1 MPLPARYKK
10 LLCYYCNNRS
20 GPFYSGH
27 IKQWKCVSCDAVN
40 YLDENGEITDPPVAT
55 DSPAP
60 IPVRY
65 ATSRA
70 QPSTA
75 PPSIF
80 CARCI
85 KNQHLY
91 TSSLAQYHVDV
102 DIDRQEVGKD
112 SDAYRRF
119 RYDLEKRY
127 PQVCED
133 CEPGALQRMAE
144 AEKTAKAD
152 HLRRLIEK
160 TKENRFNKSQESLF
174 SLNYVGKLLWNL
186 GLYGQLF
193 WNFTM
198 LTIAARNSGS
208 DVVVRYSIVI
218 EKSLQ
223 PLTNFIT
230 YREWARAFLIC
241 TLLSTWWCPKS
252 NGLSR
257 NTSRNLS
264 NFSKWFQLQILVVI
278 MRCFFYWMMG
288 TRFFSDINSPSTI
301 GAHVAMSIL
310 TVVTAFKLGHA
321 TKITHGPLWKKPTEN
336 RLLSNRAQSIDE
348 GSESIGDILDHI
360 ARSSSTQTA
369 SPSVQ
374 IPLPSLK
381 NKINHNN
388 NERAKFQRESN
399 NSHFDPVKN
408 SQSTTGN
415 GFSGIKAVTPTS
427 SIDRI
432 WDIGANNFQTA
443 GMSDHMEANRVQ
455 DETEEMD
462 WQLTQPQNIQ
472 TFQPR
477 SRVMPEFSHPVSL
490 TTQQPAFWYKLP
502 AAPVPPATRLR
513 HSTMV
518 ASQSVAADHTTSQ
531 FFSHRHPASADS
543 MPSETTNPQRE
554 IHLSQQTFFPPERP
568 SEAGTVLA
576 DLLTAFSLH
585 GTDDKSR
592 AAPNRAGYLSL
603 VHAMT
608 LAVSVPVVFAV
619 IFAIARVLTT
629 YYTQY
634 FNHSSEGIF

>member
-1 MPLPARYKK
+1 MKYA
-10 LLCYYCNNRS
+10 S
-20 GPFYSGH
+20 GDIFSFAELTL
-27 IKQWKCVSCDAVN
+27 QQ
-40 YLDENGEITDPPVAT
+40 NGEITDPPVAT

-75 PPSIF
+75 PP
-80 CARCI
+80 
-85 KNQHLY
+85 
-91 TSSLAQYHVDV
+91 TQYHVDV
-102 DIDRQEVGKD
+102 DIDQHEVGKD
-112 SDAYRRF
+112 NDAYRRF
-119 RYDLEKRY
+119 RNDLEKRY

-152 HLRRLIEK
+152 YLRRLIEK
-160 TKENRFNKSQESLF
+160 TKENRFNKSQEPLF
-174 SLNYVGKLLWNL
+174 SFNYVGKLLWNL

-193 WNFTM
+193 WNFTT
-198 LTIAARNSGS
+198 LTLAARNSSS

-223 PLTNFIT
+223 PLTNLIT

-257 NTSRNLS
+257 DILRQLF

-278 MRCFFYWMMG
+278 LRCFFYWMMG
-288 TRFFSDINSPSTI
+288 TQFFSDINSPSTI

-321 TKITHGPLWKKPTEN
+321 TKNNHGPLWKKPTEK
-336 RLLSNRAQSIDE
+336 RLLTTRAQSLDE

-360 ARSSSTQTA
+360 ARSSSIQTT
-369 SPSVQ
+369 SPSVH
-374 IPLPSLK
+374 IPLPSLRK
-381 NKINHNN
+381 NINHNN
-388 NERAKFQRESN
+388 NEQAKYQNEFN

-408 SQSTTGN
+408 SQHTTGT
-415 GFSGIKAVTPTS
+415 GFSGIKAVTATS
-427 SIDRI
+427 SINRFR
-432 WDIGANNFQTA
+432 DIRANNPQTA
-443 GMSDHMEANRVQ
+443 GISEHIEANQVQ

-462 WQLTQPQNIQ
+462 WQLTQPQHIQ

-477 SRVMPEFSHPVSL
+477 SRALPEVSHPVSL
-490 TTQQPAFWYKLP
+490 TTQQPTFWYKLP
-502 AAPVPPATRLR
+502 AAPVPPAARLR
-513 HSTMV
+513 HSAML
-518 ASQSVAADHTTSQ
+518 ASQSVAADQTTSQ
-531 FFSHRHPASADS
+531 FFSHRHSVNADLK
-543 MPSETTNPQRE
+543 PSETTNPQSE
-554 IHLSQQTFFPPERP
+554 LPLSQQTFFPPERS

-585 GTDDKSR
+585 GTDDKGR
-592 AAPNRAGYLSL
+592 AAPKRAGYLSL

-608 LAVSVPVVFAV
+608 LAVSVPVVFGV

-634 FNHSSEGIF
+634 FNHPSEGIF